1 MSKYVRMVD
10 NVVQEII
17 ECDNISA
24 MYHPDCG
31 FVPVSNFANEP
42 NFLDIYDPETNSFV
56 PQPPSEP
63 ILPISIPIT
72 EI

>member
-42 NFLDIYDPETNSFV
+42 NFLDIYDPETNSFM
-56 PQPPSEP
+56 PQPPPEP
-63 ILPISIPIT
+63 IPSDYITIT

>member
-10 NVVQEII
+10 NVVQEIV
-17 ECDNISA
+17 ESNDISA
-24 MYHPDCG
+24 SYHPDCG
-31 FVPVSNFANEP
+31 FINVSTFANEP
-42 NFLDIYDPETNSFV
+42 NFLDIYDPETNSFM
-56 PQPPSEP
+56 PQPPPEQ